1 MMVEK
6 EKVGILWFQYLER
19 TAVII
24 NNQWKYSS
32 SLEKLPKPV
41 PYQ

>member
-19 TAVII
+19 IAVII
-24 NNQWKYSS
+24 NNHWKYSF
-32 SLEKLPKPV
+32 SLEKPPKPV
-41 PYQ
+41 PYE